1 MTVLLYTC
9 VCNCRVSMSLVF
21 VCKVAL
27 NISCQASWALF
38 TIGLKKKKSNHCMI
52 DGEGFTAIAEPGSVR
67 EGPSITQTYRASLNS
82 RLCKWK
88 PCSERGNTESQ
99 KEAPRS
105 LAIGQHSVSAAVSAG
120 YR

>member
-1 MTVLLYTC
+1 
-9 VCNCRVSMSLVF
+9 MSLVLYVRLPLILAAKLVGLF
-21 VCKVAL
+21 
-27 NISCQASWALF
+27 F
-38 TIGLKKKKSNHCMI
+38 TIALKKKKSNHCMI

-82 RLCKWK
+82 HLCKWK